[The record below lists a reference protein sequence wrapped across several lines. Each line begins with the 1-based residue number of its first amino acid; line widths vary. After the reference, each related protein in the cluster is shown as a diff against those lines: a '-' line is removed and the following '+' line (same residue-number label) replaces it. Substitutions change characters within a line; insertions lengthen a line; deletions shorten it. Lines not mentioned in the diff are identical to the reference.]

1 MRPSARSRVELRK
14 GKYAIDYLNVPYCT
28 IVSVLRSRFAGN
40 ARQAFP
46 GIVTTPS
53 SSEYCQPQRL
63 NCITYY
69 CLLFGSLASHA
80 TILLPPLRVYNSLPL
95 FPSPS
100 LHTSLSPRN
109 HPRTTPT
116 HFPALCFLRSTFSLS
131 LSLFIFCN
139 RISRIFLPTVFL
151 FSLSY

>member
-1 MRPSARSRVELRK
+1 MRPSARARAFASRELRK

-80 TILLPPLRVYNSLPL
+80 TILLRPPSLPTSQPPPPLLP
-95 FPSPS
+95 PPTPS
-100 LHTSLSPRN
+100 LQFPPHSSLSV
-109 HPRTTPT
+109 
-116 HFPALCFLRSTFSLS
+116 PALTNTPSSSTPRSRSH
-131 LSLFIFCN
+131 
-139 RISRIFLPTVFL
+139 P
-151 FSLSY
+151 